1 MSICLKFI
9 VLGDPCTGKTSFVT
23 HLRDGVF
30 SNLYSSTIG
39 VDFIKLD
46 LERNDKHYKI
56 YLWDT
61 AGQDKF
67 DFLLPLYFRNLSG
80 LIAFYDITDEKS
92 FHHISKWISKFRHV
106 NKNENIP
113 IIIVGNKTD
122 LVNSRCISYNSLV
135 IYANTHNYLFT
146 ECSVK
151 KNINLEE
158 IFYKMIDD
166 IDHKIKTK
174 VIIPSSDNGIKIE
187 HKSYFSMNFDEP
199 NNKSSKK
206 KKMFDKC
213 CIIS

>member
-9 VLGDPCTGKTSFVT
+9 VVGDACTGKTSLVT

-46 LERNDKHYKI
+46 LERNDKQYKI

-61 AGQDKF
+61 AGQEKY
-67 DFLLPLYFRNLSG
+67 DFLLPLYYRNLSG
-80 LIAFYDITDEKS
+80 LIAIYDITEKQS
-92 FHHISKWISKFRHV
+92 FYHINKWIDKFRLI
-106 NKNENIP
+106 NKNEDIP
-113 IIIVGNKTD
+113 IIIVGNKID

-135 IYANTHNYLFT
+135 NYANTHNYLYT

-166 IDHKIKTK
+166 IDHKIITK
-174 VIIPSSDNGIKIE
+174 VIIPSPDNGIKIE
-187 HKSYFSMNFDEP
+187 HKSYFSMNFDDT
-199 NNKSSKK
+199 NSNSSKK
-206 KKMFDKC
+206 KKLFDKC